1 MKRATTGVGF
11 KEAIS
16 FILSIFSKYNN
27 LSFQLQNIGAC
38 HKVQLGVFVVQQL
51 YHFDWEKS
59 RIESEYRAL

>member
-16 FILSIFSKYNN
+16 FISSIFSKYNY

-38 HKVQLGVFVVQQL
+38 HKVQLGVFAMQQL
-51 YHFDWEKS
+51 YHFD
-59 RIESEYRAL
+59 